1 MGFAKLRYFYLVK
14 SKVGYICGTDSWGG
28 LEMNQLRNAIWMHER
43 GHSVYVICLKD
54 SPIAKNADEAGIP
67 TVFIQ
72 KHRKYFDFKRG
83 KELAGIL
90 QQHQITHLLV
100 RAIHDMSIAVIAKRK
115 VKSLHLSY
123 FMEMQLGVKK
133 TNFLHTLRFSYFDL
147 WACPLNWLS
156 NQVKTMTRFNHTKI
170 KVIPSGLDLRQFEI
184 ELGKTDARQ
193 LLELPTDRILFGLIG
208 RFDRH
213 KGQMLLLE
221 ALQQCQH
228 KEIGIVL
235 LGEPTRNEG
244 SDYADQMNALIQE
257 HHLSDRVFVR
267 PFRKDIDVFY
277 KAVDWFVMAS
287 KAETFGMVT
296 IEAMACGTP
305 TLGSNAGGTPEI
317 LRFSELGVLFESLN
331 PADLTVKM
339 DEITEGKHAIDR
351 KNLIQAAKHFDHNK
365 VCEQVEKALGI

>member
-43 GHSVYVICLKD
+43 GHSVYLICLKG
-54 SPIAKNADEAGIP
+54 SPIAKNAEEAGIP
-67 TVFIQ
+67 TIFIL

-83 KELAGIL
+83 KELADIL

-115 VKSLHLSY
+115 IKSLHLSY

-156 NQVKTMTRFNHTKI
+156 VQVKTMTRFNHAKI
-170 KVIPSGLDLRQFEI
+170 KVIPSGLDLRQFEK
-184 ELGKTDARQ
+184 ELVKKDARQ
-193 LLELPTDRILFGLIG
+193 LLELPSDCILFGLIG

-213 KGQMLLLE
+213 KGQLLLLE
-221 ALQQCQH
+221 ALQKCQN

-244 SDYADQMNALIQE
+244 SGYADQMNVFIEE
-257 HHLSDRVFVR
+257 HQLSDRVFVR

-317 LRFSELGVLFESLN
+317 LHFGELGVLFESLN
-331 PADLTVKM
+331 TIDLATKM
-339 DEITEGKHAIDR
+339 DEITLGKHAIDR
-351 KNLIQAAKHFDHNK
+351 EKLIQAAQLFDHNK
-365 VCEQVEKALGI
+365 VCEQVENALGI

>member
-1 MGFAKLRYFYLVK
+1 
-14 SKVGYICGTDSWGG
+14 
-28 LEMNQLRNAIWMHER
+28 MNQLRNAIWMHER
-43 GHSVYVICLKD
+43 GHTVYVICLKG
-54 SPIAKNADEAGIP
+54 SPIAKNAEEAGVPAI
-67 TVFIQ
+67 FIQ

-83 KELAGIL
+83 KELATIL

-156 NQVKTMTRFNHTKI
+156 DQVKTMTRFSHAKI
-170 KVIPSGLDLRQFEI
+170 KVIPSGLDLRQFEK

-193 LLELPTDRILFGLIG
+193 LLELPSDSVLFGLIG

-213 KGQMLLLE
+213 KGQLLLLE
-221 ALQQCQH
+221 ALQKCQN

-244 SDYADQMNALIQE
+244 SGYADQMTAFIEE
-257 HHLSDRVFVR
+257 HQLSDRVFVR

-317 LRFSELGVLFESLN
+317 LHFGELGVLFESLN
-331 PADLTVKM
+331 ATDLAVKM
-339 DEITEGKHAIDR
+339 DEITQGKHAIDC
-351 KNLIQAAKHFDHNK
+351 KNLIQAAQLFDHNK
-365 VCEQVEKALGI
+365 VCEQVENALVI

>member
-43 GHSVYVICLKD
+43 GHTVYVICLKG
-54 SPIAKNADEAGIP
+54 SPIAKNAEEAGVPAI
-67 TVFIQ
+67 FIQ

-83 KELAGIL
+83 KELALIL

-156 NQVKTMTRFNHTKI
+156 DQVKTMTRFSHAKI
-170 KVIPSGLDLRQFEI
+170 KVIHSGLDLRQFEK
-184 ELGKTDARQ
+184 ELEKKDARQ
-193 LLELPTDRILFGLIG
+193 LLELPSDCILFGLIG

-213 KGQMLLLE
+213 KGQLLLLE
-221 ALQQCQH
+221 ALQKCQH

-244 SDYADQMNALIQE
+244 SGYADQMNAFIEE
-257 HHLSDRVFVR
+257 HQLSDRVFVR

-317 LRFSELGVLFESLN
+317 LHFGELGVLFESLN
-331 PADLTVKM
+331 ATDLAAKM
-339 DEITEGKHAIDR
+339 DEITLGKHAIDR
-351 KNLIQAAKHFDHNK
+351 KKLIQAAQLFDHNK
-365 VCEQVEKALGI
+365 VCEQVENALGI

>member
-43 GHSVYVICLKD
+43 GHTVFVICLKD
-54 SPIAKNADEAGIP
+54 SPIAKNAAEAGIP
-67 TVFIQ
+67 TLFIQ

-115 VKSLHLSY
+115 IKSLHLSY

-156 NQVKTMTRFNHTKI
+156 DQVKTMTRFNHAKI
-170 KVIPSGLDLRQFEI
+170 KVIPSGLDLRQFEK
-184 ELGKTDARQ
+184 ELAQKDARQ
-193 LLELPTDRILFGLIG
+193 LLELPSDRLLFGLIG

-213 KGQMLLLE
+213 KGQLLLLE
-221 ALQQCQH
+221 ALQKCQH

-244 SDYADQMNALIQE
+244 SGYADQMNLFIEE
-257 HHLSDRVFVR
+257 HQLSHRVFVR

-277 KAVDWFVMAS
+277 KSVDWFVMAS

-317 LRFSELGVLFESLN
+317 LHFGELGVLFESLN
-331 PADLTVKM
+331 ATDLAAKM
-339 DEITEGKHAIDR
+339 EEITLGKHAIDR
-351 KNLIQAAKHFDHNK
+351 EKLIQAAQLFDHNK
-365 VCEQVEKALGI
+365 VCEQVENVLGI

>member
-1 MGFAKLRYFYLVK
+1 
-14 SKVGYICGTDSWGG
+14 
-28 LEMNQLRNAIWMHER
+28 MNQLRNAIWMHER
-43 GHSVYVICLKD
+43 GHTVYVICLKG
-54 SPIAKNADEAGIP
+54 SPIAKNAEEAGVPAI
-67 TVFIQ
+67 FIQ

-83 KELAGIL
+83 KELALIL

-156 NQVKTMTRFNHTKI
+156 DQVKTMTRFSHAKI
-170 KVIPSGLDLRQFEI
+170 KVIHSGLDLRQFEK
-184 ELGKTDARQ
+184 ELEKKDARQ
-193 LLELPTDRILFGLIG
+193 LLELPSDCILFGLIG

-213 KGQMLLLE
+213 KGQLLLLE
-221 ALQQCQH
+221 ALQKCQH

-244 SDYADQMNALIQE
+244 SGYADQMNAFIEE
-257 HHLSDRVFVR
+257 HQLSDRVFVR

-317 LRFSELGVLFESLN
+317 LHFGELGVLFESLN
-331 PADLTVKM
+331 ATDLAAKM
-339 DEITEGKHAIDR
+339 DEITLGKHAIDR
-351 KNLIQAAKHFDHNK
+351 KKLIQAAQLFDHNK
-365 VCEQVEKALGI
+365 VCEQVENALGI

>member
-67 TVFIQ
+67 TIFIQ

-156 NQVKTMTRFNHTKI
+156 NQVKTMTRFNHAKI

-213 KGQMLLLE
+213 KGQMILLE
-221 ALQQCQH
+221 ALQKCQH

-244 SDYADQMNALIQE
+244 SGYADQMNAFIEE
-257 HHLSDRVFVR
+257 HQLSNRVFVR

-331 PADLTVKM
+331 ATNLADKM
-339 DEITEGKHAIDR
+339 DEIVLGKHSIDR
-351 KNLIQAAKHFDHNK
+351 QKLIQAAQHFDHNK

>member
-43 GHSVYVICLKD
+43 GHSVYVICLKG
-54 SPIAKNADEAGIP
+54 SPIAKNAEEAGIP
-67 TVFIQ
+67 TIFIQ

-83 KELAGIL
+83 KELATIL

-147 WACPLNWLS
+147 WACPLHWLS
-156 NQVKTMTRFNHTKI
+156 DQVKTMTRFNHAKL
-170 KVIPSGLDLRQFEI
+170 KVIPSGLDLRQFEK
-184 ELGKTDARQ
+184 ELEKKDARQ
-193 LLELPTDRILFGLIG
+193 QLELPSDCILFGLIG

-213 KGQMLLLE
+213 KGQLLLLE
-221 ALQQCQH
+221 ALQKCQN

-244 SDYADQMNALIQE
+244 SGYADQMNTFIEE
-257 HHLSDRVFVR
+257 HQLSNRVFVR

-317 LRFSELGVLFESLN
+317 LHFGELGVLFESLN
-331 PADLTVKM
+331 ATDLAAKM
-339 DEITEGKHAIDR
+339 DEITLGKHAIDR
-351 KNLIQAAKHFDHNK
+351 KKLIQAAQLFDHNK
-365 VCEQVEKALGI
+365 VCEQVENALGI